1 MAIKLSGPLSF
12 DSDIVREF
20 ISDNAIPADFRP
32 HSLSEYYR
40 LGGIVP
46 DATANDDIPLDSSV
60 NPLGLEEIKF
70 SDFYGAVNEITFDVA
85 DFLRQFPTGPERAY
99 DAVPGPSISDNTAYV
114 GPQPGVV
121 SQPANKIYLRGTINV
136 DAAAR
141 HPYVGWSEGTPLK
154 IIIDSDII
162 FQSDL
167 NNTGTLEFNTPTV
180 TPTTWDGGVKI
191 DNDGVHLGKGGN
203 SGGNSGQPA
212 ITIPSNLGPNVN
224 EFFNRSNGKF
234 FGGGGGGNNAT
245 LTASGGGGFPPTSS
259 TAEGGYGQG
268 SSIHS
273 PSTGLN
279 PVGRGGNAGRTYTG
293 VFPSGTGPV
302 SIAYSVP
309 NDPDGGNN
317 LTPGNPGN
325 VNPVPPPN
333 PLQQNLP
340 GPAGGVGG
348 GWGQGSPNGGS
359 AGKAIDGFT
368 YMGPTVFVNTAPAP
382 SSLKGGTS

>member
-60 NPLGLEEIKF
+60 NPIGLEEIKF

-85 DFLRQFPTGPERAY
+85 DFLRQFPTGPSRAY
-99 DAVPGPSISDNTAYV
+99 DAVPGPSISSNTAYI

-121 SQPANKIYLRGTINV
+121 PQPANKVYLKGSINV

-154 IIIDSDII
+154 IIIDSDVI
-162 FQSDL
+162 FQSNLPNSGAL
-167 NNTGTLEFNTPTV
+167 NFNAPTV
-180 TPTTWDGGVKI
+180 TPTSWDGGVKI
-191 DNDGVHLGKGGN
+191 DNDGVHLGLGGGP
-203 SGGNSGQPA
+203 SGNSGQPA

-234 FGGGGGGNNAT
+234 FGGGGGGSNAV
-245 LTASGGGGFPPTSS
+245 LSAPGPAGSA

-268 SSIHS
+268 ASVHS
-273 PSTGLN
+273 PNTGLN
-279 PVGRGGNAGRTYTG
+279 PYGRGGNAGQTYEER
-293 VFPSGTGPV
+293 VSFGTGGGYIPFGR
-302 SIAYSVP
+302 STP

-317 LTPGNPGN
+317 LTPGNPGS
-325 VNPVPPPN
+325 VNPSPTFSN
-333 PLQQNLP
+333 PEVTDVP
-340 GPAGGVGG
+340 GPAAGVGG

-368 YMGPTVFVNTAPAP
+368 YMGPTVFVNNAPTP

>member
-1 MAIKLSGPLSF
+1 MAIKLEGPLSF

-46 DATANDDIPLDSSV
+46 DATANDSIPLDSSL

-85 DFLRQFPTGPERAY
+85 DFLREFPTSGSRAY
-99 DAVPGPSISDNTAYV
+99 DAVPGPSISSNTAYI

-121 SQPANKIYLRGTINV
+121 PQPANKIYLRGAINV
-136 DAAAR
+136 DAAAK
-141 HPYVGWSEGTPLK
+141 HPFVGWTEGTPLK
-154 IIIDSDII
+154 ILIDSDII

-167 NNTGTLEFNTPTV
+167 NANGTLRFNGPAV

-191 DNDGVHLGKGGN
+191 DNDGVHLGRGGN
-203 SGGNSGQPA
+203 SGGGNGQPA
-212 ITIPSNLGPNVN
+212 IAIPTNLGPNIN

-234 FGGGGGGNNAT
+234 FGGGGGGDDET
-245 LTASGGGGFPPTSS
+245 LTLGPQPTPIGTFPGTSA

-268 SSIHS
+268 APFHS
-273 PSTGLN
+273 PISGLN
-279 PVGRGGNAGRTYTG
+279 PIGRGGNAGRTYRDPNPAGTG
-293 VFPSGTGPV
+293 VVF
-302 SIAYSVP
+302 IARATD
-309 NDPDGGNN
+309 NNPDGGNN

-325 VNPVPPPN
+325 VNPSPPI
-333 PLQQNLP
+333 
-340 GPAGGVGG
+340 PAQAASVGG
-348 GWGQGSPNGGS
+348 GWGQGSPDGGS
-359 AGKAIDGFT
+359 AGKAINGFT
-368 YMGPTVFVNTAPAP
+368 YMGPTVFVNNAPA

>member
-32 HSLSEYYR
+32 HSLSEYYK
-40 LGGIVP
+40 LGEYVP

-245 LTASGGGGFPPTSS
+245 LTLGPQAGGFPGTSA
-259 TAEGGYGQG
+259 TAQGGYGQG
-268 SSIHS
+268 AAAHS
-273 PSTGLN
+273 PNTGLN
-279 PVGRGGNAGRTYTG
+279 PYGRGGNAGQTYSDG
-293 VFPSGTGPV
+293 NPSSFGIIY
-302 SIAYSVP
+302 IARAT
-309 NDPDGGNN
+309 NNNPDGGNN
-317 LTPGNPGN
+317 LTPGNSGS
-325 VNPVPPPN
+325 VNPAPPI
-333 PLQQNLP
+333 P

-368 YMGPTVFVNTAPAP
+368 YMGPTVFVNLAPAP